1 MTSNGAAR
9 GGQIPATAGATGE
22 QYARVAAT
30 VGNLSTCGF
39 FLAAAIGT
47 TALIAL
53 VVYQVFGSEFLSASY
68 GTNSNRMMR

>member
-47 TALIAL
+47 TALFAL
-53 VVYQVFGSEFLSASY
+53 VVY
-68 GTNSNRMMR
+68 